1 MLTEVEG
8 CVNHQLYWDDIAEG
22 DDVTRVEMAVP
33 YEKVIH
39 NAAATWDFFPG
50 HHNPEYARSQG
61 QKTIFISTLFFQG
74 FADRV
79 VTDWAGPLTFIT
91 RRKIMMRGSV
101 YAGDTMYGEGKV
113 TRTYVDAGG
122 RHLVDVEVVIG
133 NQDGPQCPVS
143 ITAAIPTKAE
153 AG

>member
-1 MLTEVEG
+1 MLTRVKG
-8 CVNHQLYWDDIAEG
+8 CNNVQRYWDDIAE
-22 DDVTRVEMAVP
+22 DDEVTKVSMDVP

-50 HHNPEYARSQG
+50 HHNPEYAKGQG

-79 VTDWAGPLTFIT
+79 ITDWAGPKSFIT

-113 TRTYVDAGG
+113 TKKYVDDIG
-122 RHLVDVEVVIG
+122 RNLVDVEMVIG

-143 ITAAIPTKAE
+143 VTVMIPTKNE
-153 AG
+153 S

>member
-8 CVNHQLYWDDIAEG
+8 CVNTQLYWDDINEG
-22 DDVTRVEMAVP
+22 DDVTKVTMAVP
-33 YEKVIH
+33 YDKVIH

-61 QKTIFISTLFFQG
+61 QKTIYISTLFFQG

-79 VTDWAGPLTFIT
+79 VTDWAGPKTFIT

-113 TRTYVDAGG
+113 SGKRVDDNG
-122 RHLVDVEVVIG
+122 RHLVDIEMVIG

-143 ITAAIPTKAE
+143 ITAVIPTRAE